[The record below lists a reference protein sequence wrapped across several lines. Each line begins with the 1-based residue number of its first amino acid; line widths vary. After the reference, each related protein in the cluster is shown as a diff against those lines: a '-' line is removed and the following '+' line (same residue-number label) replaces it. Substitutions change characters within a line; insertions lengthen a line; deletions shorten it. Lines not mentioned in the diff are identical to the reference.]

1 MRVAGTREDGALWLT
16 LDGGMSVILCEDR
29 CSPPMDPQAAERLGP
44 WRDAHGVSG
53 GDRRELARRLDKA
66 RTCPVS
72 TFLLDMRKV
81 KVSTVHGK
89 KKLKFEYETDDD
101 GKTIGDEPDKDD
113 GKDDGKTIGDEPGDD
128 AVITDPTPAADVPDE
143 DTEKKPF
150 PPVTK

>member
-29 CSPPMDPQAAERLGP
+29 CSPPMDPQAAERMGP

-66 RTCPVS
+66 RTCPAS
-72 TFLLDMRKV
+72 TFALDMRKV

-89 KKLKFEYETDDD
+89 KKLKFEYETDD
-101 GKTIGDEPDKDD
+101 GQTVGVEPDV
-113 GKDDGKTIGDEPGDD
+113 T
-128 AVITDPTPAADVPDE
+128 TDTSEEGAAHEATETPAEEAAEPPDDE
-143 DTEKKPF
+143 VAGPAQVKKSFPF
-150 PPVTK
+150 AK